1 MGSDSIRDE
10 VAAAGEPIPSGEA
23 LKALANK
30 FNEHVDRIVPPDE
43 VGTWFKIFKDF
54 DVDFSGM
61 LTFDELED
69 GVRNRLHM
77 KTGELSE
84 IGLKA
89 LWCAIDADDSGFVE
103 SSEFHKFMDREE
115 NVVGRI
121 EKRQEMMRQKSMK
134 ARRESEAHHDQEAHD
149 QKLFSQISTQE
160 LRKELEAHGRGA
172 PTEEEKNKMA
182 VQFAKWIFE
191 YTEGDGHQSIA
202 WLKIFKQVGAGDDT
216 GLITY
221 DQLRLVIRRTFKV
234 GAKTF
239 SEDQIKELWCVL
251 DEDNSDSIC
260 NVEFGRFMRR
270 AQREEKKKPTMLKK
284 QSTFSANMG
293 AYEDMKRQSEA
304 LRPLTPPKPKEIR
317 STEEIRAEV
326 LKRGETIP
334 TGEKLKAIA
343 NKFNEH
349 IDRIVPPDQA
359 GTWFKIFKD
368 FDRDFS
374 GMITFDE
381 LEDGV
386 RNRLHMKAHE
396 LSDIRLKALWCA
408 IDADDSGFV
417 ESSEF
422 HTFMDR
428 EESLEGKE
436 EKRQRLLRQKSMNA
450 RKEYEEHKDKEQ
462 HDQKLFSQIS
472 TQELRKELE
481 AHGRGAP
488 TEEEKNKMAVQFLKW
503 IFDYTQGDGHQG
515 IAWLKIFK
523 QVGAGDDTGLITY
536 DQLRLVIRRVFKI
549 TSSGFS
555 EDQIKELWCVL
566 DEDNSDSICNVEFG
580 RFMRRAQRE
589 EKKKPTIGL
598 NRKERFGTNMDLKKS
613 LDKSALVETPKTPR
627 TPKPKENHGKF
638 IKPSTAPK
646 TPRKKQSTAEIR
658 AELEALGEP
667 IPSGEALRALSR
679 MFNKK
684 IDRIVPPDQAGTW
697 FKIFKD
703 FDKDFSGM
711 VMFDELE
718 EGIRDRLWIRERD
731 LPDLKLKALWCAIDA
746 DDSGFVESSEFH
758 TFMGREES
766 LEGKEEKR
774 QRLLREKS
782 MKARKEYEEHK
793 DKELHDEGLFSKVST
808 RAIRSELEA
817 KGVALPSEEEQTE
830 MAKRFQSWTMELPHL
845 KERDPSI
852 AWLIVFKEMDDDSSG
867 LMTYDELRAV
877 IRRTFKVGAKTF
889 SEDQIKELWCVLD
902 EDDSDHINLV
912 EFGRFMKWAIKKKAS
927 KAINV
932 TAVAVTPGKRF
943 SPGGPQPTTPRTP
956 RDPHTGRPLGDVKP
970 PSWKKPADWNKHVWA
985 LTGAETNFCGGPWVS
1000 PRLSPPRRSPP
1011 R

>member
-436 EKRQRLLRQKSMNA
+436 EKRQRLLR
-450 RKEYEEHKDKEQ
+450 
-462 HDQKLFSQIS
+462 
-472 TQELRKELE
+472 
-481 AHGRGAP
+481 
-488 TEEEKNKMAVQFLKW
+488 
-503 IFDYTQGDGHQG
+503 
-515 IAWLKIFK
+515 
-523 QVGAGDDTGLITY
+523 
-536 DQLRLVIRRVFKI
+536 
-549 TSSGFS
+549 
-555 EDQIKELWCVL
+555 
-566 DEDNSDSICNVEFG
+566 
-580 RFMRRAQRE
+580 
-589 EKKKPTIGL
+589 
-598 NRKERFGTNMDLKKS
+598 
-613 LDKSALVETPKTPR
+613 
-627 TPKPKENHGKF
+627 
-638 IKPSTAPK
+638 
-646 TPRKKQSTAEIR
+646 
-658 AELEALGEP
+658 
-667 IPSGEALRALSR
+667 
-679 MFNKK
+679 
-684 IDRIVPPDQAGTW
+684 
-697 FKIFKD
+697 
-703 FDKDFSGM
+703 
-711 VMFDELE
+711 
-718 EGIRDRLWIRERD
+718 
-731 LPDLKLKALWCAIDA
+731 
-746 DDSGFVESSEFH
+746 
-758 TFMGREES
+758 
-766 LEGKEEKR
+766 
-774 QRLLREKS
+774 EKS

-912 EFGRFMKWAIKKKAS
+912 EFGRFMKWAIKKKAR